1 MLGSTDHEI
10 GGCCVQAA
18 TRDYARFGLFM
29 LGGGVA
35 GGKQVLPEGWISEAT
50 TKQVDIGRPG
60 AGYGFQWWTLDD
72 GAYMAQGIFG
82 QGIFIDPN
90 RQLVIA
96 SNGNWPQATDSQ
108 GGTQSKDRLAFF
120 RQVQQA
126 IDAEVAR

>member
-1 MLGSTDHEI
+1 
-10 GGCCVQAA
+10 
-18 TRDYARFGLFM
+18 M

-35 GGKQVLPEGWISEAT
+35 GGEQVLPEGWINEAT

-126 IDAEVAR
+126 IDAEAAR